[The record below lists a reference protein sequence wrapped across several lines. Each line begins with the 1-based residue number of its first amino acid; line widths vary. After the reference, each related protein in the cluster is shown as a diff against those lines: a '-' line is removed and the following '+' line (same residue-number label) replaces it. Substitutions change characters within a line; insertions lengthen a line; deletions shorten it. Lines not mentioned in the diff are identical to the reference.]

1 MSAGGILDSIY
12 VMSIEARSGKT
23 LAALGLMELATRR
36 VERVGFFRPV
46 IRDGDQPDPVI
57 ELMRARYGLSQDPK
71 QLYGLRY
78 AEARELAESGRRD
91 EALQLI
97 LERYEQIARDCDVVI
112 CDGTDYTA
120 VSAPFEFGFNAQIA
134 SHLGA
139 SIFFV
144 ANGHGRTPDALFEG
158 IQIAHRAFDREGC
171 SIVATLINRVPSD
184 QVETVR
190 ALCKKSWPFEDPVYV
205 APEDGMLGKP
215 TIAELVQS
223 LDGRVLYG
231 REQLQNVA
239 QNYVVADM
247 QLAKLLDRLE
257 PGSLVITAGD
267 RADILLGCLASL
279 RSGTCPNLAGILLT
293 GGLEL
298 PASIVRLMDGLCLPE
313 FPVISVSAGTW
324 ACTSTIE
331 GIRPYVRVDDER
343 KVATTLG
350 LFEENVD
357 LDELEERVRLTHSS
371 TVTPLRFEYELI
383 ARAKAKRQRI
393 VLPEGKDERVLRA
406 AEILLRRGVADIT
419 LLGDPA
425 ELRELEGS
433 LGLDLEG
440 AEIIDPQNSA
450 LHGDFVRVYAELR
463 SHKGVTEEMAND
475 IMTDV
480 SYFGTMM
487 VHQGLA
493 DGMVSGAAHTTAH
506 TIRPALE
513 FIRTREGVSVVSSV
527 FLMCLEDRVLVYGD
541 CAVNPRPS
549 AEDLADI
556 ATSSADTAALF
567 GIEPRVAMLSYS
579 TGESGSGEDVDK
591 VRRATELARKRRPD
605 LSFEGPI
612 QYDAAVDA
620 SVASKKLPESE
631 VAGRATVFIFPDL
644 NTGNNTYKAVQR
656 SASAVA
662 IGPVLQGLRKPIND
676 LSRGCT
682 VPDIVNTVAVTA
694 IQAQAE
700 DGPA

>member
-1 MSAGGILDSIY
+1 
-12 VMSIEARSGKT
+12 MSIEARSGKT
-23 LAALGLMELATRR
+23 VAALGLMELASRR
-36 VERVGFFRPV
+36 VERVGFFRPI
-46 IRDGDQPDPVI
+46 IRDGDQPDPII
-57 ELMRARYGLSQDPK
+57 ELMRARYALAKGPEE
-71 QLYGLRY
+71 LYGLRY
-78 AEARELAESGRRD
+78 ADARELAESGRRE
-91 EALQLI
+91 EALQHI
-97 LERYEQIARDCDVVI
+97 LERYEQVARDCDVVI
-112 CDGTDYTA
+112 CDGTDYSE
-120 VSAPFEFGFNAQIA
+120 VSAPFEFAFNAQIA

-144 ANGHGRTPDALFEG
+144 ANGHDRQPDTLLEG
-158 IQIAHRAFDREGC
+158 VQIARRAFDREGC
-171 SIVATLINRVPSD
+171 SIVATLINRVPPD
-184 QVETVR
+184 EVDAVR
-190 ALCKKSWPFEDPVYV
+190 QLCQAHWQFEDPVYI

-215 TIAELVQS
+215 TLSELVQA

-231 REQLQNVA
+231 SEQLQNVA
-239 QNYVVADM
+239 QSFVVADM
-247 QLAKLLDRLE
+247 QLAKLLERIE
-257 PGSLVITAGD
+257 SGSLVITSGD
-267 RADILLGCLASL
+267 RADILLGCVASV
-279 RSGTCPNLAGILLT
+279 RSGSYPNLAGILLT

-298 PASIVRLMDGLCLPE
+298 PDSIAHLMDGLRLPE
-313 FPVISVSAGTW
+313 FPVIAVAAGTY

-331 GIRPYVRVDDER
+331 GINPSIRADDER

-357 LDELEERVRLTHSS
+357 LDELEDRVRLTHST

-393 VLPEGKDERVLRA
+393 VLPEGKDERILRA
-406 AEILLRRGVADIT
+406 AEILLRRGVAEIT

-425 ELRELEGS
+425 ELRELEGL
-433 LGLDLEG
+433 LGLDLAG
-440 AEIIDPQNSA
+440 AEIIDPQNSELRSEFA
-450 LHGDFVRVYAELR
+450 TLYAELR
-463 SHKGVTEEMAND
+463 SHKGVTLEMAND

-487 VHQGLA
+487 VHQGRA

-513 FIRTREGVSVVSSV
+513 FIRTREGISMVSSI

-541 CAVNPRPS
+541 CAINPRPS
-549 AEDLADI
+549 AEELADI

-579 TGESGSGEDVDK
+579 TGESGSGEEVDK

-605 LSFEGPI
+605 LSLEGPI

-656 SASAVA
+656 SAGAVA
-662 IGPVLQGLRKPIND
+662 IGPVLQGLRKPVND

-700 DGPA
+700 DGATGGAT

>member
-1 MSAGGILDSIY
+1 MDNIY

-23 LAALGLMELATRR
+23 LAALGLMELASRR

-46 IRDGDQPDPVI
+46 IRDGDQPDPII
-57 ELMRARYGLSQDPK
+57 ELMRARYGLAKGPE

-78 AEARELAESGRRD
+78 ADARELAESGRRE
-91 EALQLI
+91 EALQHI
-97 LERYEQIARDCDVVI
+97 LERYEQVARDCDVVI
-112 CDGTDYTA
+112 CDGTDYSA
-120 VSAPFEFGFNAQIA
+120 VSAPFEFAFNAQIA

-144 ANGHGRTPDALFEG
+144 ANGHDRQPDALLEG
-158 IQIAHRAFDREGC
+158 VQIARRAFDREGC
-171 SIVATLINRVPSD
+171 SIVATLINRVPPED
-184 QVETVR
+184 VDAVR
-190 ALCKKSWPFEDPVYV
+190 QLCRAHWQFEDPVYI
-205 APEDGMLGKP
+205 APEDGMLGRP
-215 TIAELVQS
+215 TLSELVQAV
-223 LDGRVLYG
+223 DGRVLYG
-231 REQLQNVA
+231 SEQLQNVA
-239 QNYVVADM
+239 QSYVVADM
-247 QLAKLLDRLE
+247 QLAKFLERIE
-257 PGSLVITAGD
+257 PGSLVITSGD
-267 RADILLGCLASL
+267 RADILLGCVASV
-279 RSGTCPNLAGILLT
+279 RSGSCPNLAGILLT

-298 PASIVRLMDGLCLPE
+298 PESIAHLMDGLRLPE
-313 FPVISVSAGTW
+313 IPVISVAAETY

-331 GIRPYVRVDDER
+331 GIHPTVRADDER

-357 LDELEERVRLTHSS
+357 LDELEDRVRLTHST
-371 TVTPLRFEYELI
+371 TVTPLRFEYQLI

-393 VLPEGKDERVLRA
+393 VLPEGKDERILRA
-406 AEILLRRGVADIT
+406 AEILLRRGVAEIT

-433 LGLDLEG
+433 LGLDLGG
-440 AEIIDPQNSA
+440 AEIIDPQNSELRA
-450 LHGDFVRVYAELR
+450 EFATLYAELR
-463 SHKGVTEEMAND
+463 SHKGITLEMAND

-487 VHQGLA
+487 VHQGRA

-513 FIRTREGVSVVSSV
+513 FIRTREGISMVSSI

-541 CAVNPRPS
+541 CAINPRPS
-549 AEDLADI
+549 AEELADI

-567 GIEPRVAMLSYS
+567 GIEPRIAMLSYS
-579 TGESGSGEDVDK
+579 TGESGSGEEVDK

-605 LSFEGPI
+605 LSLEGPI

-620 SVASKKLPESE
+620 SVASKKLPESA

-656 SASAVA
+656 SAGAVA
-662 IGPVLQGLRKPIND
+662 IGPVLQGLRKPVND

-694 IQAQAE
+694 IQAQAV
-700 DGPA
+700 DPSTGGPT

>member
-1 MSAGGILDSIY
+1 MMSGGILDNVY

-23 LAALGLMELATRR
+23 LAALGLMELASRR

-57 ELMRARYGLSQDPK
+57 ELMRARYGLTQDPN

-78 AEARELAESGRRD
+78 ADARELAESGRRE

-97 LERYEQIARDCDVVI
+97 LESYEQIAKDCDIVI

-120 VSAPFEFGFNAQIA
+120 VSAPFEFAFNAQIA

-144 ANGHGRTPDALFEG
+144 ANGQGRTPDALLEG
-158 IQIAHRAFDREGC
+158 VQIARRAFDREGC
-171 SIVATLINRVPSD
+171 SIVASLINRVPPD
-184 QVETVR
+184 EVETVR
-190 ALCKKSWPFEDPVYV
+190 ELCQTSWQFEDPVYV

-215 TIAELVQS
+215 TLAELVQS

-239 QNYVVADM
+239 QSYVVADM
-247 QLAKLLDRLE
+247 QLARLLDRLE
-257 PGSLVITAGD
+257 PGSLVITAVD

-279 RSGTCPNLAGILLT
+279 RSGSYPNLAGILLT

-298 PASIVRLMDGLCLPE
+298 PESIVRLMDGLRLPE
-313 FPVISVSAGTW
+313 LPVISVSAGTW

-331 GIRPYVRVDDER
+331 GIHPSVRVDDER
-343 KVATTLG
+343 KIATTLG

-357 LDELEERVRLTHSS
+357 LDELETRVRLTHST

-383 ARAKAKRQRI
+383 ARAKTNRQRI
-393 VLPEGKDERVLRA
+393 VLPEGKDERILRA

-433 LGLDLEG
+433 LGLDLDG
-440 AEIIDPQNSA
+440 AEIIDPQNSELRGEFA
-450 LHGDFVRVYAELR
+450 KRYAELR
-463 SHKGVTEEMAND
+463 SHKGVSEEMASD

-487 VHQGLA
+487 VHLGRA

-549 AEDLADI
+549 AEELADI

-567 GIEPRVAMLSYS
+567 GIEPRIAMLSYS
-579 TGESGSGEDVDK
+579 TGESGSGEEVEK
-591 VRRATELARKRRPD
+591 VRQATELARKHRPD
-605 LSFEGPI
+605 LSIEGPI

-620 SVASKKLPESE
+620 SVARKKLPESK

-656 SASAVA
+656 SAGAVA
-662 IGPVLQGLRKPIND
+662 IGPVLQGLRKSVND

-682 VPDIVNTVAVTA
+682 VADIVNTVAVTA
-694 IQAQAE
+694 IQAQSG